1 MEVIKV
7 ADNTKLHNHE
17 FGEVN
22 ISDDVIGIITNIAA
36 MEIEGVNGLY
46 GSFGQDIAEMF
57 GKKNLSKGVKVVIEE
72 NEVKVDLNIVVDF
85 GIVIPDIAWKVQEKV
100 KNSIEN
106 MTGLQVLEVNINV
119 QGVNIEKDKKIADDE

>member
-1 MEVIKV
+1 M

-46 GSFGQDIAEMF
+46 GSFAGDIAEIF
-57 GKKNLSKGVKVVIEE
+57 GKKNLSKGVKVLIEE

-85 GIVIPDIAWKVQEKV
+85 GIVIPDIAWQVQEKV

-106 MTGLQVLEVNINV
+106 MTGLTVLEVNIHV
-119 QGVNIEKDKKIADDE
+119 QGVNIETNVMVEEDE